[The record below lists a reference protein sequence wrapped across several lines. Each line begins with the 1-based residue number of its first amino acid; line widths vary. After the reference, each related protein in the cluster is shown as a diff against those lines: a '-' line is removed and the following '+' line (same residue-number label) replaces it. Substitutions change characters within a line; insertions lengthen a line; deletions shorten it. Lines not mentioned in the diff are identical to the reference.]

1 MWWLQVLFYI
11 SKPGLNKFQTPF
23 VTWLLHMIHTRCHI
37 STSVWDWWF
46 LRHYF
51 TAMHCVLEKLTLLA
65 LWKLIWKAVNAWINR
80 MFQLKHNIEWNLNI
94 KYFSTDLILQSR
106 WDRGTR
112 SGCRE
117 PGSCLRWPW
126 TGRSGCFNSEPDLS
140 LRSRFGNISTS
151 AGFPPSTWFHPPSQ
165 SGNHSAVVSKR

>member
-1 MWWLQVLFYI
+1 MTFTYDTYTLSHFYICLRLMVLKTLFYCNALC
-11 SKPGLNKFQTPF
+11 SWEANL
-23 VTWLLHMIHTRCHI
+23 V
-37 STSVWDWWF
+37 
-46 LRHYF
+46 
-51 TAMHCVLEKLTLLA
+51 A